1 MITIDRVWAK
11 ISSFISQRTNL
22 FVVSRYK
29 LHIASF
35 FFLVKNHYYKKVPA
49 NDSVNHSKQNIS
61 LPLWRTHFAKESETT
76 RTKED
81 ITVRNHSARFATPV
95 NV

>member
-49 NDSVNHSKQNIS
+49 NDSVNHSK
-61 LPLWRTHFAKESETT
+61 
-76 RTKED
+76 
-81 ITVRNHSARFATPV
+81 
-95 NV
+95 